1 MAKYIVGRLIQAV
14 PLLFIISLI
23 LFTMMNTIGDPI
35 ATMSD
40 ESVILTPEERL
51 RIERSLGLDK
61 PIYLQYIYWLIGND
75 WTLVDSDGD
84 GDTDENVYGNRRG
97 ILRGDLGRSIVTN
110 QLAQD
115 RILERLPNTLILMVP
130 TYILVL
136 VISVSLGVFSAVRQ
150 YSLADNVLT
159 TIAFVF
165 YSMPSFLIALGLIF
179 TFAVTFRNLGLPY
192 LPIAGMY
199 DAGEDQTFV
208 NLVRHMILPIMSMVI
223 VSAAGYMRYIRASML
238 ETLESDYVRTARAKG
253 LKNRRIILLHAFKN
267 ASVPLITLIGL
278 DLGFILSGTVIIEE
292 IFAWPGMGRLF
303 IDSLNRSDYA
313 VLMGIVMLTAVTVIF
328 FQIVTDL
335 AYAVVDPRIKLA
347 KS

>member
-1 MAKYIVGRLIQAV
+1 MTKYILGRLIQAI

-23 LFTMMNTIGDPI
+23 LFTLMNSIGDPI

-40 ESVILTPEERL
+40 ESVILSPEERL

-61 PIYLQYIYWLIGND
+61 PIYLQYLYWLVGND

-84 GDTDENVYGNRRG
+84 GDTDENVYGNRQG

-110 QLAQD
+110 QLAQE

-130 TYILVL
+130 TYVLVL
-136 VISVSLGVFSAVRQ
+136 IISISLGIFSAVNQ
-150 YSLADNVLT
+150 YSTADNVLT
-159 TIAFVF
+159 TLAFIF
-165 YSMPSFLIALGLIF
+165 YSMPSFLIGLGLIF
-179 TFAVTFRNLGLPY
+179 TFAVMFRNLGLPH

-199 DAGEDQTFV
+199 SAGEEQTFI
-208 NLVRHMILPIMSMVI
+208 NLLRHMILPITSMVV
-223 VSAAGYMRYIRASML
+223 VSAAGYMRYVRASML
-238 ETLESDYVRTARAKG
+238 ETLESDYVRTARSKG
-253 LKNRRIILLHAFKN
+253 IHNRRVVLVHAFRN
-267 ASVPLITLIGL
+267 ASIPLITLIGL

-303 IDSLNRSDYA
+303 IDSLNRSDYS

-347 KS
+347 KA